1 MEKDHYVLLVDDDPT
16 YLEIMAEHLEGECY
30 RLDKANDGAE
40 AWKLLEASPE
50 KYDAVLLDRIMP
62 NMGGMEVLAKMKGH
76 ESLKEVPVILETAQ
90 DAKQEIQEGLEAGA
104 YYYLTKPFEKRTLIA
119 IVRTAVSDC
128 AKKRALRADLQTTLG
143 SFSLL
148 QKGVYN
154 LRTLKEADILS
165 TLLAKDCPNPG
176 KVVNGVSE
184 LLINAV
190 EHGNLSITYD
200 EKSVLIENGE
210 LNAEVEQRLNMPEYS
225 RKVVT
230 LDFERKENEIRF
242 LIKDE
247 GDGFNWGPY
256 LKFDPNRAF
265 DTHGRGIAMSKEMSF
280 DRLEYKGNGNE
291 VLAVVKT

>member
-190 EHGNLSITYD
+190 EHGNLGITYD

-247 GDGFNWGPY
+247 GDGFNWSLY
-256 LKFDPNRAF
+256 LKFDPERAF
-265 DTHGRGIAMSKEMSF
+265 DTHGRGIALAKEMSF
-280 DRLEYKGNGNE
+280 DS
-291 VLAVVKT
+291 